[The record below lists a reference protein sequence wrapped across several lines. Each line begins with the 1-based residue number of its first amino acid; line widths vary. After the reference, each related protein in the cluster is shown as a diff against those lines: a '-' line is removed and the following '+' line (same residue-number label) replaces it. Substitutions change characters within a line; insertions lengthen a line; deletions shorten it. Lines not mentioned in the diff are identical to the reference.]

1 VAKHAFWWLDA
12 PVERMAV
19 EDVPMPYH
27 ENLLGAVLPDA
38 DRIAGAIERL
48 LAE

>member
-1 VAKHAFWWLDA
+1 
-12 PVERMAV
+12 
-19 EDVPMPYH
+19 MPYH